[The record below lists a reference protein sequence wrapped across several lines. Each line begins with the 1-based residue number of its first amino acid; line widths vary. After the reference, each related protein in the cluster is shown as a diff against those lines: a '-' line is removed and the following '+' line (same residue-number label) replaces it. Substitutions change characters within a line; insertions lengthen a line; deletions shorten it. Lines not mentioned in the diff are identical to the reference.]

1 MMLLKTDYDK
11 PVPKVNYID
20 AIDINKLVKLTMI
33 QKLKKIEDKLINKKK
48 NALLLPN
55 LINYWK
61 KIFL

>member
-1 MMLLKTDYDK
+1 MLLKTDYDK

-55 LINYWK
+55 LINY
-61 KIFL
+61 

>member
-20 AIDINKLVKLTMI
+20 ATDINKLVKLTMI

-48 NALLLPN
+48 MHCYFQ
-55 LINYWK
+55 I
-61 KIFL
+61 